1 LVAAARRRGVRDV
14 SAEPLRALARLATTA
29 VVVCRTTDALRRRRF
44 EDRAAAGR
52 HRVHVDRAVLDE
64 WREDDA
70 EFLIDIG
77 TPRLVVDTSNGYVPD
92 LEDIVTFARNA
103 R

>member
-1 LVAAARRRGVRDV
+1 
-14 SAEPLRALARLATTA
+14 
-29 VVVCRTTDALRRRRF
+29 
-44 EDRAAAGR
+44 
-52 HRVHVDRAVLDE
+52 VHVDRAVLDE